1 VSARRLGIFG
11 GSFDPPHRGHLFAA
25 RAALEAFG
33 LDELRLVPAAR
44 PPHKP
49 GRRLAEGRHR
59 VALLQLLIAGE
70 ERLEVDPREL
80 EREGPSFSVD
90 TLREIAG
97 EEPGAELYLVLGTD
111 NLEGLPEWREVEALL
126 ELVRPIVV
134 LREGAGEDPLASLV
148 GRLSDAALQ
157 RLRSGLVTDAIF
169 DASSTELRDDPARRA
184 GPTLPPELEQY
195 IREHGIYDAG
205 EAES

>member
-1 VSARRLGIFG
+1 MSARRLGIFG

-25 RAALEAFG
+25 RAALEAFE

-59 VALLQLLIAGE
+59 VALLELLIAGE
-70 ERLEVDPREL
+70 ERLGVDPREL
-80 EREGPSFSVD
+80 GREGPSFSVD

-97 EEPGAELYLVLGTD
+97 EEPDAQLYLVLGTD

-126 ELVRPIVV
+126 QLVRPIVV

-157 RLRSGLVTDAIF
+157 RLRSGLVTDATF
-169 DASSTELRDDPARRA
+169 DASSTELQDDPERRA
-184 GPTLPPELEQY
+184 GPTLPPELERY
-195 IREHGIYDAG
+195 IREHGLYDAG
-205 EAES
+205 EAGS